1 MGSQNNMRRLPRAQ
15 VLAGF
20 LLATSA
26 LPGVAAAGRLDT
38 AVLDQINFAR
48 TRPREYALELARVNV
63 TYDPDARY
71 EPDGPHDVEEA
82 IAFLMQQAPL
92 PPLLHDDRL
101 ADAALDHT
109 TAQGPRGQ
117 LGHVSPRGQ
126 TLGQRLHSRGMFAGV
141 TAENISYGYDDAA
154 AVVRQL
160 IVDSGVPNRGHRHNI
175 FSRSYQAAGV
185 GCGPHSVYGAM
196 CVIDFAGAIVQR

>member
-1 MGSQNNMRRLPRAQ
+1 MRELTGAQ

-20 LLATSA
+20 LLATSM
-26 LPGVAAAGRLDT
+26 LPAVAVARDLDQ

-48 TRPREYALELARVNV
+48 TRPREYARELTRVNV
-63 TYDPDARY
+63 TYDPNARY
-71 EPDGPHDVEEA
+71 EPDDPRDVEEA
-82 IAFLMQQAPL
+82 VAFLMQQAPL
-92 PPLLHDDRL
+92 PPLRHNDRL

-109 TAQGPRGQ
+109 TAQGPEGQ
-117 LGHVSPRGQ
+117 LGHVGPRGQ
-126 TLGQRLHSRGMFAGV
+126 TLGHRLKTHGMFAGV

-160 IVDSGVPNRGHRHNI
+160 IVDSGVPNRGHRQNI

-185 GCGPHSVYGAM
+185 GCGTHSVYGAM